1 LKKAALIEID
11 GSHDECLYSQLLFL
25 KNGGYH
31 VTLIC
36 SENLR
41 KQVSEFDIADEKV
54 FFDFDKKGAAH
65 KLKQIWKLR
74 TYIIRQKIG
83 TVIFNSLHGRTIRD
97 LTLLPFPKKII
108 FAGTLHGINKLKGS
122 FTQRVIGLRV
132 RKVFL
137 LNDYMIDNLKLVPNQ
152 GLQFQSYY
160 SIFFPQF
167 KNEPQIN
174 KPADECWIAI
184 PGQVEYKRRDYETL
198 VRTFAAMPVKPG
210 YKFLL
215 LGNSTHKHSNGTELK
230 ELVKE
235 LGVADHFVFWDG
247 FLENAVFHAYLKKAD
262 IVMPLIHPG
271 NDGFQKYLIYQ
282 ISGAYNLAFA
292 YKKPLLMLSE
302 FKDYADFKENAIFY
316 TLDDMPV
323 ILENLPSLINMMQPQ
338 LYKDPKWTFEHQA
351 GEYLR
356 FIR

>member
-1 LKKAALIEID
+1 MKKAALIEID

-54 FFDFDKKGAAH
+54 FFDFDGKSLFQ
-65 KLKQIWKLR
+65 KLKLIWQIRSHIVKH
-74 TYIIRQKIG
+74 KIG
-83 TVIFNSLHGRTIRD
+83 TVVLNSLHGRIIRD
-97 LTLLPFPKKII
+97 LVSLPFPSGTI

-122 FTQRVIGLRV
+122 FTQRIIGLRV
-132 RKVFL
+132 RRVFL
-137 LNDYMIDNLKLVPNQ
+137 LNDYMIENLKLVPNQ
-152 GLQFQSYY
+152 GLKFQSYY

-167 KNEPQIN
+167 KNEPVIN
-174 KPADECWIAI
+174 KPDNECWIAI

-198 VRTFAAMPVKPG
+198 VKTFAALPVKPN

-215 LGNSTHKHSNGTELK
+215 LGNSKHKHSNGAELK
-230 ELVKE
+230 KLVE
-235 LGVADHFVFWDG
+235 DSGVSDYFMFWDG
-247 FLENAVFHAYLKKAD
+247 FLENATFHAYLKKCD

-271 NDGFQKYLIYQ
+271 NDGFQKYLVYQ

-302 FKDYADFKENAIFY
+302 FDGYTDFKENAIFY
-316 TLDDMPV
+316 TSG
-323 ILENLPSLINMMQPQ
+323 NLGEVLKNIPYSIRAIQPQ
-338 LYKDPKWTFEHQA
+338 LYRDPKWSFGYQSA
-351 GEYLR
+351 KYLQ
-356 FIR
+356 FIQ